1 MTSARLLH
9 SAGEMT
15 TVSSTSST
23 ASYSSSTSS
32 TSASSSTV
40 DWDALIEGMVQA
52 KLDKADTIDAKIT
65 ANETKISSYQELQT
79 LLQDMTSAA
88 KALSNPSGT
97 SNASANV
104 FAERS
109 GYLTANGDV
118 DASSVVSVDVDS
130 DTQLGTYDLV
140 IEQIAKAQK
149 VSSAAVSSNSS
160 DLGYDGV
167 FSLGVEDGETVD
179 ISITSDMTLADIA
192 EAINNQT
199 DTTGVQAT
207 ILKVSDDEY
216 QLLLTATETGKSIVT
231 SSVSGDDVLNQ
242 LGITDSSGDFADEI
256 QAAQSAII
264 TLDGV
269 EITRSSNDISDLID
283 GVTFHLY
290 SATPADTSVSVQIA
304 QNLEDIQTAIQDF
317 VTAYNALQDFVIA
330 QSATSTDGTADES
343 AVLFGDGTL
352 RSVAQQIEDDLNT
365 MISNYSLADLGIS
378 FDSDNKLEIDSTALA
393 SALNNNLDEVE
404 DLFQFEMTSSSTNIR
419 LLARGT
425 DAPTSFTLDV
435 AVDSSGTITSAS
447 VDGDSSL
454 FEIDG
459 TRIKGKDGTAY
470 EGFSFSFAGSSSESI
485 DITLSYGLAERIYKD
500 SDAVGNATSGTLTS
514 IIDSIEE
521 QDTDLSERS
530 SRIREQAEAYRT
542 TLTNRYAKIQE
553 QILTANSTISYLE
566 VLTSSDSSD

>member
-1 MTSARLLH
+1 MTS
-9 SAGEMT
+9 
-15 TVSSTSST
+15 VSSTST
-23 ASYSSSTSS
+23 TSYTSSTSS
-32 TSASSSTV
+32 TSANSSTV

-65 ANETKISSYQELQT
+65 ENETKISTYQELQT
-79 LLQDMTSAA
+79 LLQDLTTAS

-118 DASSVVSVDVDS
+118 TASSVVSVDVDN
-130 DTQLGTYDLV
+130 DTQLGTYDLT

-149 VSSAAVSSNSS
+149 VSSTAVSSNSS
-160 DLGYDGV
+160 DLGYEGV

-179 ISITSDMTLADIA
+179 ISVTSGMSLADLA

-231 SSVSGDDVLNQ
+231 SSVSGGDVLNQ
-242 LGITDSSGDFADEI
+242 LGITDSSGGFANEI

-269 EITRSSNDISDLID
+269 EITRSSNDISDAID

-290 SATPADTSVSVQIA
+290 TTTPDDASVSVQIA
-304 QNLEDIQTAIQDF
+304 QNLTDIQSAIEDF
-317 VTAYNALQDFVIA
+317 VTAYNALKDFVIA
-330 QSATSTDGTADES
+330 QNATTSDGTADSS

-352 RSVAQQIEDDLNT
+352 RSVSQQIEDDLNT
-365 MISNYSLADLGIS
+365 MILNYSLADLGIT
-378 FDSDNKLEIDSTALA
+378 FDADNKLEIDSTVLA

-404 DLFQFEMTSSSTNIR
+404 DLFQFQMTSSSTNIR
-419 LLARGT
+419 LLARGAN
-425 DAPTSFTLDV
+425 APTSFTLDV
-435 AVDSSGTITSAS
+435 EVDGSGVITSAL

-470 EGFSFSFAGSSSESI
+470 EGFSFSFAGKSSESI
-485 DITLSYGLAERIYKD
+485 DITLSYGLAERVYAD
-500 SDAVGNATSGTLTS
+500 SDAVGNATSGTLKS
-514 IIDSIEE
+514 VIDTIEE

-530 SRIREQAEAYRT
+530 SRIRSQAETYRT
-542 TLTNRYAKIQE
+542 TLTNRYAKIQQ

-566 VLTSSDSSD
+566 ILTSSSSSD

>member
-1 MTSARLLH
+1 
-9 SAGEMT
+9 MT
-15 TVSSTSST
+15 TVSSTSNT

-79 LLQDMTSAA
+79 LLQDLTTAS

-97 SNASANV
+97 SNASSNV
-104 FAERS
+104 FAKRS

-118 DASSVVSVDVDS
+118 TASSVVSVDVDS
-130 DTQLGTYDLV
+130 GTQLGTYDLV

-149 VSSAAVSSNSS
+149 VSSATVSSNSS

-179 ISITSDMTLADIA
+179 ISVTSDMSLADLA

-231 SSVSGDDVLNQ
+231 SAVSGDDVLNQ
-242 LGITDSSGDFADEI
+242 LGITDSSGDFANEI

-269 EITRSSNDISDLID
+269 EITRSSNDISDVID

-290 SATPADTSVSVQIA
+290 STTPTDTSVSVQIA
-304 QNLEDIQTAIQDF
+304 QSLTDIQTAVQDF
-317 VTAYNALQDFVIA
+317 VTAYNALRDFVIA
-330 QSATSTDGTADES
+330 QNATSSDGTADSS

-352 RSVAQQIEDDLNT
+352 RTVSQQIEDDLNT
-365 MISNYSLADLGIS
+365 MILNYSLNDLGIT
-378 FDSDNKLEIDSTALA
+378 FDADNKLEIDSTALA
-393 SALNNNLDEVE
+393 DALNNNLDQVE
-404 DLFQFEMTSSSTNIR
+404 DLFQFEMKASSTNIR
-419 LLARGT
+419 LLARGAN
-425 DAPTSFTLDV
+425 APTSFTLDV
-435 AVDSSGTITSAS
+435 EVDGSGAITSAS
-447 VDGDSSL
+447 VGGDSSL
-454 FEIDG
+454 FEVDG
-459 TRIKGKDGTAY
+459 TRIKGKAGTAY
-470 EGFSFSFAGSSSESI
+470 EGFSFSFAGKSSESI
-485 DITLSYGLAERIYKD
+485 DITLSYGLAERVYAD
-500 SDAVGNATSGTLTS
+500 SNAVGNATSGTLKS
-514 IIDSIEE
+514 IIDNIEE

-530 SRIREQAEAYRT
+530 SRIRSQAETYRT
-542 TLTNRYAKIQE
+542 TLTNRYAKIQQ
-553 QILTANSTISYLE
+553 QILTANATISYLE
-566 VLTSSDSSD
+566 VLTSSSSSD

>member
-1 MTSARLLH
+1 
-9 SAGEMT
+9 MT

-79 LLQDMTSAA
+79 LLQDVTSAA
-88 KALSNPSGT
+88 KALSNPSGS

-179 ISITSDMTLADIA
+179 ISITSDMSLADIA
-192 EAINNQT
+192 ETINNQT

-231 SSVSGDDVLNQ
+231 SSVSGNDVLNQ
-242 LGITDSSGDFADEI
+242 LGITDSSGGFADEI

-264 TLDGV
+264 KLDGV

-290 SATPADTSVSVQIA
+290 SATPADASVSVQIA

-330 QSATSTDGTADES
+330 QNATGSDGTADSS

-378 FDSDNKLEIDSTALA
+378 FDSDNKLEIDSTTLA

-419 LLARGT
+419 LLARGA

-435 AVDSSGTITSAS
+435 VVDSSGTITSAS

-454 FEIDG
+454 FEVDG

-485 DITLSYGLAERIYKD
+485 DITLSYGLAERVYTD

-514 IIDSIEE
+514 IIDTIEE

-530 SRIREQAEAYRT
+530 SRIREQAETYRT